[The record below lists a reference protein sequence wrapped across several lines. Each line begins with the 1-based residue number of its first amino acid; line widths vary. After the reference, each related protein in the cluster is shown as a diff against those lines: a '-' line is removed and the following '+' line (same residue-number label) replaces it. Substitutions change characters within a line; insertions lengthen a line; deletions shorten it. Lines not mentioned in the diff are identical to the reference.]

1 MRRLAV
7 VLAALAALLFAAP
20 AAGAVRTE
28 FYGIV
33 QGQLDA
39 QDRAGMADVRVQ
51 TARFMLKWRDVE
63 RVRGSYDWS
72 ERDRLI
78 GGLAAE
84 GIRSVPFVW
93 GSPQW
98 IGNGAPGQPPLST
111 SADRLAWQNFL
122 KAAVARYK
130 PGGTYWANKYK
141 QDYPGKTAVP
151 IQSWQ
156 IWNEPNL
163 KKYFTPGA
171 TTQAAAQ
178 KYAQLLALAD
188 AAIAA
193 RDPQAKV
200 VLAGMPSV
208 PDANGSS
215 NAWDFLDALYGVA
228 GVKADFDVAALHP
241 YGCNLDQTRTGIA
254 RFSASMKSH
263 ADGLTPLWLT
273 EFAWGSGAPDQFCKN
288 KGLTGQRDL
297 LVSSFNLI
305 LQNRKNWNVQRL
317 FWFLWRDAEPG
328 SIFAGYCSICGSA
341 GLLRYDRTPKPAY
354 TSFRNY
360 TAETTPP
367 VARIISGP
375 AQGSVS
381 NDSTPN
387 FTFGSNEA
395 GSTFACRFDAAA
407 FKPCASPLIL
417 GAPLSHGP
425 HTFYVKAIDAPGNES
440 AIVSRSFTVD
450 IRAPVAP
457 SITDTDPN
465 SPSNVNTPKVK
476 GTAEAGSTVRLYKT
490 AGCTGAPVASGSAA
504 QFATPGLGVSVADN
518 TTTLFRATARDAA
531 GNISPC
537 SAARAYVE
545 DSVAPQTT
553 ITGGPGSSTTDN
565 TPTFNFSSSE
575 AGSTFQ
581 CRFDSDP
588 FAPCSGP
595 GASHTPSSP
604 LALGSHTFQVQAAD
618 RAQNTDLSP
627 ATRNF
632 TIVL

>member
-1 MRRLAV
+1 M
-7 VLAALAALLFAAP
+7 
-20 AAGAVRTE
+20 T
-28 FYGIV
+28 
-33 QGQLDA
+33 
-39 QDRAGMADVRVQ
+39 
-51 TARFMLKWRDVE
+51 
-63 RVRGSYDWS
+63 
-72 ERDRLI
+72 
-78 GGLAAE
+78 
-84 GIRSVPFVW
+84 
-93 GSPQW
+93 
-98 IGNGAPGQPPLST
+98 
-111 SADRLAWQNFL
+111 
-122 KAAVARYK
+122 RYK

-163 KKYFTPGA
+163 KKYFTPGS
-171 TTQAAAQ
+171 TTLAAAQ

-193 RDPQAKV
+193 RDAQAKV

-215 NAWDFLDALYGVA
+215 NAWDFLDALYTVA

-254 RFSASMKSH
+254 RFSASMKNH

-273 EFAWGSGAPDQFCKN
+273 EFAWGSGEPDQFCKN

-354 TSFRNY
+354 TSFRSY

-375 AQGSVS
+375 SQGSVS
-381 NDSTPN
+381 NDSTPT

-417 GAPLSHGP
+417 GAPLSHGA

-440 AIVSRSFTVD
+440 AVVSSSFTVD

-465 SPSNVNTPKVK
+465 SPSNVNTPE
-476 GTAEAGSTVRLYKT
+476 GEGHRRGGLHREALQDRGLHRRP
-490 AGCTGAPVASGSAA
+490 G
-504 QFATPGLGVSVADN
+504 GLGLRRPV
-518 TTTLFRATARDAA
+518 RDARPGGLGRRQHDHPLPRHRPGCGRQHLALLGRPRLRRGLGGAADDDHRRA
-531 GNISPC
+531 GGLHHRQHPHLQLLLQRGGLDLPVSLRLRSVRPLLG
-537 SAARAYVE
+537 AGRQPHPVVPAR
-545 DSVAPQTT
+545 PRLPHLR
-553 ITGGPGSSTTDN
+553 GPGHRQGA
-565 TPTFNFSSSE
+565 E
-575 AGSTFQ
+575 H
-581 CRFDSDP
+581 RSD
-588 FAPCSGP
+588 ARY
-595 GASHTPSSP
+595 AHLHDRP
-604 LALGSHTFQVQAAD
+604 LKAESIR
-618 RAQNTDLSP
+618 RA
-627 ATRNF
+627 
-632 TIVL
+632 